1 MNEQELV
8 ERLQKKDAEAFDE
21 FYRSYSAQAYRTAY
35 FMLGSREDAEDVVQE
50 AFVQVYL
57 NIHRLRDP
65 AGFRSWFYRSLTRLA
80 WRKGRT
86 SRREIP
92 DEDIALHADRESSG
106 DSLTD
111 LLQKEERDCIRMAVQ
126 RLDEK
131 HRSIVVLYYY
141 NEFSTKQIARITG
154 CLEGTVKSRL
164 YTARKRL
171 ERILQQETSEGKYME
186 RIPDRSRA

>member
-1 MNEQELV
+1 
-8 ERLQKKDAEAFDE
+8 
-21 FYRSYSAQAYRTAY
+21 
-35 FMLGSREDAEDVVQE
+35 
-50 AFVQVYL
+50 
-57 NIHRLRDP
+57 
-65 AGFRSWFYRSLTRLA
+65 
-80 WRKGRT
+80 
-86 SRREIP
+86 
-92 DEDIALHADRESSG
+92 
-106 DSLTD
+106 
-111 LLQKEERDCIRMAVQ
+111 MAVQ

>member
-1 MNEQELV
+1 MSHFLLCVLYKVGAPKRRKYKSEERDLNEQELV
-8 ERLQKKDAEAFDE
+8 ERLQKKDAEAF
-21 FYRSYSAQAYRTAY
+21 
-35 FMLGSREDAEDVVQE
+35 
-50 AFVQVYL
+50 VQVYL
-57 NIHRLRDP
+57 NIHRLKDP